1 MEPSCGYEDD
11 LSWPVAAFS
20 YAIFAASG
28 IFANLKA
35 FAVTLGHGQHVRYGS

>member
-35 FAVTLGHGQHVRYGS
+35 FAVTLRHVQHVYGS